1 MTMEL
6 TRALPEKV
14 LPRHQERQAVVYV
27 PDRVK
32 TR

>member
-6 TRALPEKV
+6 IRTLPEKV

-27 PDRVK
+27 RQS
-32 TR
+32 TMR